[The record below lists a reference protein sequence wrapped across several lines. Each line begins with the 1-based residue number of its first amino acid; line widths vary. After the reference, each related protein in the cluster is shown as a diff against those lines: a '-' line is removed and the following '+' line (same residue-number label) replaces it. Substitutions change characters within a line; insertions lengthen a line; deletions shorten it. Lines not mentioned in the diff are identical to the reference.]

1 MSNQFVAGIRNVQLL
16 YIPSQ
21 LPVERQGKV
30 FQSHTDSYGSNN
42 LHFRMLQHNECMG
55 LVCMYVCVYFPTS
68 AGAPRVG
75 QAQLTWVASHIPM
88 VYPHTHTHTHTVLAI
103 WKWEVIEKSITSCR
117 VGDRWWSI
125 IIGLLAM
132 SVVSL
137 LPHPSHP
144 TKCLWGLA
152 VDCAVGPRIFC
163 CIVGNCKALS
173 LLLLA

>member
-88 VYPHTHTHTHTVLAI
+88 VYPHTHTHTHCACHLKMRGNRKIDHLMQGRRSMVIDYYWTVSNVSC
-103 WKWEVIEKSITSCR
+103 KPTTPSIT
-117 VGDRWWSI
+117 
-125 IIGLLAM
+125 
-132 SVVSL
+132 
-137 LPHPSHP
+137 PH
-144 TKCLWGLA
+144 
-152 VDCAVGPRIFC
+152 
-163 CIVGNCKALS
+163 
-173 LLLLA
+173 